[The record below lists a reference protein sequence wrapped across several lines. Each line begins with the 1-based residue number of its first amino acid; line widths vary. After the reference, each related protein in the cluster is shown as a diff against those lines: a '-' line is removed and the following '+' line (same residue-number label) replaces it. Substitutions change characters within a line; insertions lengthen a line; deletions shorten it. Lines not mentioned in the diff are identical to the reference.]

1 MLKKYIG
8 DKEFLK
14 AMFTLAVPIAL
25 QNLLAASYTLV
36 DTLMVGNLGD
46 VTLSA
51 VGMAAQCGLVMNM
64 MFFGICSGASVFFAQ
79 FYGAKDEKGIRRT
92 YGISLILI
100 LAVSISFFL
109 LFFFCPIGVIKI
121 FNRDPAVVEQGSKYL
136 KILSLS
142 YPAVG
147 VNLLFSTILR
157 CTEKVKLPMI
167 ATLITT
173 LVNTVLDYAMI
184 YGKFGFAPMGVSG
197 AALAT
202 VIASWTAPVLV
213 LVISMFA
220 KNVVSSPLRNMFGFS
235 KGQFVNFLKTAMPTT
250 ANETFWGLGTLVFTV
265 VYSNMGYEQ
274 YAAVTILN
282 TFSNMFLVFIVG
294 MCNACCVMIG
304 KNVGSGNI
312 DKAVCDARRFSVL
325 VPLTSLVLGVVI
337 LCFRRELIWL
347 FDMNGKLSELT
358 YNTAMGVLAIYAIEI
373 PIRNIPY
380 VQIVGIFRA
389 GGNTAIA
396 AKADLFCL
404 WGISVPLTLV
414 CAYVLKLPFLVV
426 YALMYVFEDWP
437 KSIMCIYNFKKL
449 KWLRPVT
456 QEGKEAFERFKK
468 ERVN

>member
-1 MLKKYIG
+1 MIKKYFG
-8 DKEFLK
+8 DKAFFK
-14 AMFTLAVPIAL
+14 SMFTLAIPIAL

-79 FYGAKDEKGIRRT
+79 YYGAKDKKGISRT

-100 LAVSISFFL
+100 LAVSLAFSL
-109 LFFFCPIGVIKI
+109 LFFFCPVGVIRI
-121 FNRDPAVVEQGSKYL
+121 FNKDAAVVAEGSKYL
-136 KILSLS
+136 KILSWS

-157 CTEKVKLPMI
+157 CTEKVRLPMI

-173 LVNTVLDYAMI
+173 LVNTVLDYSMI

-213 LVISMFA
+213 LIISFVTKNIVIS
-220 KNVVSSPLRNMFGFS
+220 PLKDMFGFT
-235 KGQFVNFLKTAMPTT
+235 KKQFVAFLKTAMPTT
-250 ANETFWGLGTLVFTV
+250 ANETLWGLGTLVFAII
-265 VYSNMGYEQ
+265 YSNMSYEQ

-294 MCNACCVMIG
+294 MCNASCVMIG
-304 KNVGSGNI
+304 KNVGCGNI
-312 DKAVCDARRFSVL
+312 EQAVSDARRFAVL
-325 VPLTSLVLGVVI
+325 VPLTSMLLGAAI
-337 LCFRRELIWL
+337 LIFRRELIWL

-380 VQIVGIFRA
+380 IQIVGIFRA
-389 GGNTAIA
+389 GGNTADA
-396 AKADLFCL
+396 AKADLLCL
-404 WGISVPLTLV
+404 WGIAVPLTIV
-414 CAYVLKLPFLVV
+414 CAYVIKLPFLAV

-437 KSIMCIYNFKKL
+437 KSVICIRKFKKL
-449 KWLRPVT
+449 KWLKPVT
-456 QEGKEAFERFKK
+456 AEGKEAFEKFKA
-468 ERVN
+468 EQI